1 MQHLH
6 LDLWLLVCRLSSV
19 SLEPGYEHLDKTFG
33 LSLCRSQLSRPITS
47 LLTSLMCVPFSRYV
61 FEAYS
66 SSQYSV
72 FQYSVHQLVNCR
84 KASSAKQFALKFHL

>member
-1 MQHLH
+1 MQRLH

-61 FEAYS
+61 FEAYGS
-66 SSQYSV
+66 

-84 KASSAKQFALKFHL
+84 KASSAKQFAAKFHL